1 MQQLEREVKVGSER
15 DDAAGRPEDP
25 PQPAAGDPLATDW
38 AAAVAPRRRS
48 RRWLIALGLAV
59 VLALGAAALLG
70 RGAAGPGAAATPAPA
85 PTKVPYDARGKVV
98 PATQARVVTLQGGV
112 VRSLRG
118 RPGTALTDREELA
131 RIETSTGGVEVLVA
145 PFAGTLLSVPVQV
158 GDGLLPGALVAVVGD
173 LTALRVETTDV
184 DEYQIAS
191 LRVGQPV
198 EIAVDALG
206 RPEPLTG
213 RVAGITL
220 LPQAAANGDQHY
232 PVLVALDRADP
243 ALRPGMTARL
253 RFGRS

>member
-1 MQQLEREVKVGSER
+1 MQQLERDVRTESER
-15 DDAAGRPEDP
+15 DAAFGAREDR
-25 PQPAAGDPLATDW
+25 LATDW
-38 AAAVAPRRRS
+38 ASPAAGAPRRR
-48 RRWLIALGLAV
+48 RRTRLIGLGLVAALTV
-59 VLALGAAALLG
+59 VAAALLA
-70 RGAAGPGAAATPAPA
+70 RAAGGPGAAATTAPP
-85 PTKVPYDARGKVV
+85 PTQVPYDARGKVV
-98 PATQARVVTLQGGV
+98 PAAQARIVSLQGGV

-118 RPGTALTDREELA
+118 RPGTAVVEREELG
-131 RIETSTGGVEVLVA
+131 RIETATGGVEVLVA

-158 GDGLLPGALVAVVGD
+158 GDGLLPGALVAAVGD

-184 DEYQIAS
+184 DEYLIAS

-198 EIAVDALG
+198 EVVVDALG
-206 RPEPLTG
+206 ATGRSGTLAG

-232 PVLVALDRADP
+232 PVLVALDQADP